1 MLKQITMGDRKDLLS
16 AEAVAEIK
24 KLTEEIGICMMCT
37 YVGGKLHSRPMSTQ
51 QVDEE
56 GNIWFLSD
64 KTSAKH
70 REIEINNTV
79 DLLYAGSYDKFLSL
93 CGTATVLYDRNKIK
107 ELYKPIVKVW
117 MPGGEDDPNL
127 SIIKVAVNDGYYWD
141 VKHNKMVE
149 VAKMAVSLV
158 TGQAMDDGIEG
169 RINI

>member
-1 MLKQITMGDRKDLLS
+1 MGDRKDLVS
-16 AEAVAEIK
+16 SQAVAEIK
-24 KLTEEIGICMMCT
+24 KLVDEIGICMMCT
-37 YVGGKLHSRPMSTQ
+37 YVGGKLHSRPMSAQ

-70 REIEINNTV
+70 REIEINSTV
-79 DLLYAGSYDKFLSL
+79 DLLFAGGYDKFLSV
-93 CGTATVLYDRNKIK
+93 CGTATVLYDREKIK

-127 SIIKVAVNDGYYWD
+127 SIIKVTINDGYYWD

-149 VAKMAVSLV
+149 VAKMAVSYV
-158 TGQAMDDGIEG
+158 TGEVMDDGIEG
-169 RINI
+169 KLSV

>member
-1 MLKQITMGDRKDLLS
+1 MGDRKNLVS
-16 AEAVAEIK
+16 SEAVAEIK
-24 KLTEEIGICMMCT
+24 KLAEEIDICMMCT

-64 KTSAKH
+64 KTTAKH
-70 REIEINNTV
+70 REIQINSTV
-79 DLLYAGSYDKFLSL
+79 DLLYSGGYDKFLSL
-93 CGTATVLYDRNKIK
+93 CGTATVLHDREKIK

-127 SIIKVAVNDGYYWD
+127 SIIKVTVNDGYYWD

-149 VAKMAVSLV
+149 VAKMAVSFV
-158 TGQAMDDGIEG
+158 TGKVMDDGIEG
-169 RINI
+169 KLEV